1 MLFLVGILGACGAC
15 SGSSGANDAG
25 DGGDADGSLPDAG
38 DGADR
43 DYSDGKLV
51 WVRGAGASQVTWGMG
66 IAAAGQGESV
76 VSGIFMGDGLVFGA
90 GEPNQTS
97 LDSAG
102 GHDIFVARFR
112 EDGSLAWAR
121 RAGGAEMDLGTRVV
135 ACPDGTF
142 LVLTVFHGTCVF
154 GAGEANET
162 SLTAQGS
169 PDMALARYAGNG
181 DLVSVFPAAVLQWDI
196 PSLLYPCGA
205 PLGLAVHQDGSV
217 WLADYFV
224 GSVTLGPG
232 QTGETTLNGSGLKDT
247 FLARYDP
254 AGQLLST
261 AWAGGPGETFAQ
273 AVAALPDGSCVITG
287 GFSDSATFGPG
298 EPGETTLVSAA
309 DFDFFI
315 ARYHADGRLAWARRA
330 GGDPDTY
337 QWGAALAVLPDGS
350 VLVTGDFTG
359 QATFGPGEANQTE
372 LQATGDHSA
381 FLARYADD
389 GDLIWAGQ
397 IDGIARGYDIAAG
410 ADGFTLAAK
419 FFGTVTLGP
428 GEEKETVLSSDGGAD
443 IVVARYDHDGLLV
456 WARRAGGTGL
466 DLAIGALATPDGF
479 SLATGAFEN
488 RAVFGPGEDNQT
500 SLRSRGDWDFFL
512 MKLGP

>member
-1 MLFLVGILGACGAC
+1 
-15 SGSSGANDAG
+15 
-25 DGGDADGSLPDAG
+25 
-38 DGADR
+38 
-43 DYSDGKLV
+43 
-51 WVRGAGASQVTWGMG
+51 
-66 IAAAGQGESV
+66 
-76 VSGIFMGDGLVFGA
+76 
-90 GEPNQTS
+90 
-97 LDSAG
+97 
-102 GHDIFVARFR
+102 
-112 EDGSLAWAR
+112 
-121 RAGGAEMDLGTRVV
+121 
-135 ACPDGTF
+135 
-142 LVLTVFHGTCVF
+142 
-154 GAGEANET
+154 
-162 SLTAQGS
+162 
-169 PDMALARYAGNG
+169 MALARYAGNG

-205 PLGLAVHQDGSV
+205 PLGLAVHQDGSI

-232 QTGETTLNGSGLKDT
+232 QAGETTLNGSGLKDT

-254 AGQLLST
+254 AGQLLSS
-261 AWAGGPGETFAQ
+261 AQAGGPGETFAQ
-273 AVAALPDGSCVITG
+273 AVAALPDGSCVVTG

-315 ARYHADGRLAWARRA
+315 ARYHADGGLAWARRA

-381 FLARYADD
+381 FLARYADS
-389 GDLIWAGQ
+389 GDLIWARQ
-397 IDGIARGYDIAAG
+397 IDGIARGYDVAAG

-419 FFGTVTLGP
+419 VFGTVTLGP
-428 GEEKETVLSSDGGAD
+428 GEDKETVLSSDGGAD
-443 IVVARYDHDGLLV
+443 IVVARYDHDGRLV

-488 RAVFGPGEDNQT
+488 RAVFGPGEDHQT